1 MASALSVRFVGNQ
14 PWASGCKVNPAISFG
29 PWNRKFMKA
38 LISETT
44 QSVELSYKGKPVLL
58 KCSPILNESNAET
71 DRDCIVTISEQHLA
85 SAKFIFQKLS
95 TAK

>member
-1 MASALSVRFVGNQ
+1 
-14 PWASGCKVNPAISFG
+14 
-29 PWNRKFMKA
+29 MKA
-38 LISETT
+38 LVSETT

-58 KCSPILNESNAET
+58 KCSPILNESNTET

-85 SAKFIFQKLS
+85 SAKCIFQELS